1 MALSA
6 PLSTTVRPD
15 GSCVHF
21 CVIEVVAQTFG
32 PGFATTMGDL
42 DAETRL
48 LAKRLESM
56 MAAEAASR
64 ESLAAKCAELDAAL
78 KAANRELA
86 ELRARNL
93 KLEAKLDAL
102 GGESAAAP

>member
-1 MALSA
+1 
-6 PLSTTVRPD
+6 
-15 GSCVHF
+15 
-21 CVIEVVAQTFG
+21 
-32 PGFATTMGDL
+32 MGDL

-64 ESLAAKCAELDAAL
+64 DALAAKCAELDAAL

-86 ELRARNL
+86 ELRARNQ